1 MNFNR
6 EDYRGDP
13 SIGLF
18 TNSTESY
25 KIGPK
30 GIGDSSFK
38 GRICGTR
45 FFGMLTAGNSKGLL
59 VPETSKQHEK
69 ESLQTT
75 LEETKVEELES
86 SETAIGNL
94 VACNEN
100 GAYISPRLKHKK
112 TKIENVLGAEAKIGK
127 IAGCP
132 TPGSLVAANNRGA
145 VIHRDASE
153 SEAEKLKQALQL
165 KEVSLGTVNTGSPF
179 VGSGSAVSNTEIT
192 LGSDTTGPEL
202 SVFDRTLSLK
212 D

>member
-18 TNSTESY
+18 TNSTNSY
-25 KIGPK
+25 RIGPE
-30 GIGDSSFK
+30 GIGESSFK

-45 FFGMLTAGNSKGLL
+45 FFGMLTAGNSEGLL
-59 VPETSKQHEK
+59 IPETSKQHEK
-69 ESLQTT
+69 ESLQTA
-75 LEETKVEELES
+75 LEETKVEKLES
-86 SETAIGNL
+86 NETALGNL
-94 VACNEN
+94 VACNDK

-112 TKIENVLGAEAKIGK
+112 NEIENVLDAKAKIGK

-132 TPGSLVAANNRGA
+132 TPGSLVAANSRGA
-145 VIHRDASE
+145 VIHRDASK
-153 SEAEKLKQALQL
+153 SEAKKIKQALQL
-165 KEVSLGTVNTGSPF
+165 EEVSLGTVNTGSPF
-179 VGSGSAVSNTEIT
+179 VGSGSAVSDTEIT

-202 SVFDRTLSLK
+202 SVYDRTLSLK